1 MKAFMKE
8 KDLVIKELKS
18 DEKEGL
24 THEGVRISR
33 EKFGVNELPKKEQ
46 ESVLRR
52 IINSAK
58 EPMIIM
64 LIVAG
69 LIALGVNVSRGLTG
83 GEADYLEC
91 FGIFMAISLSVI
103 ITVIMEG
110 KSAKAFEA
118 LSKINND
125 TLVKVIRNDEVLLI
139 PQVEIVVGDIVVIE
153 TGDKLPADGRLISS
167 TSLMVDESALTGES
181 MPVKKNAEI
190 VLDKEKTPVADR
202 INMLYSGGFVTS
214 GNGKMIVTG
223 VGENTEFGKIA
234 TELSISEKSTTPLQ
248 EKLANLGKFI
258 TILGTL
264 AALIVFIVQVIIF
277 IINGTASFET
287 ISEAFITSIVLIVA
301 AVPEGLPTIVAVSLS
316 INIIKMSKQNALV
329 KKMIACETIGCI
341 NVICSDKTGT
351 LTENKMTVKEIYING
366 GSFKPNEINSSN
378 VINNFALNSNAD
390 LNFDDNESKFI
401 GNPTECALLV
411 ALKKSNIDYQKVV
424 KSQIYY
430 TYSLSHQTLKI

>member
-125 TLVKVIRNDEVLLI
+125 TLVKVIRNNEVLLI

-167 TSLMVDESALTGES
+167 TSLMVDESALTGGEHAC
-181 MPVKKNAEI
+181 KK
-190 VLDKEKTPVADR
+190 
-202 INMLYSGGFVTS
+202 
-214 GNGKMIVTG
+214 
-223 VGENTEFGKIA
+223 
-234 TELSISEKSTTPLQ
+234 
-248 EKLANLGKFI
+248 
-258 TILGTL
+258 
-264 AALIVFIVQVIIF
+264 
-277 IINGTASFET
+277 
-287 ISEAFITSIVLIVA
+287 
-301 AVPEGLPTIVAVSLS
+301 
-316 INIIKMSKQNALV
+316 
-329 KKMIACETIGCI
+329 
-341 NVICSDKTGT
+341 
-351 LTENKMTVKEIYING
+351 
-366 GSFKPNEINSSN
+366 
-378 VINNFALNSNAD
+378 
-390 LNFDDNESKFI
+390 
-401 GNPTECALLV
+401 EC
-411 ALKKSNIDYQKVV
+411 
-424 KSQIYY
+424 
-430 TYSLSHQTLKI
+430 